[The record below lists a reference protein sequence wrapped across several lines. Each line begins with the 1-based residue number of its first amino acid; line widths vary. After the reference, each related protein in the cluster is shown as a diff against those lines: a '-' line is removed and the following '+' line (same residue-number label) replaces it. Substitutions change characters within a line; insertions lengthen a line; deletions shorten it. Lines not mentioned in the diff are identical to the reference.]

1 MKKKWALLIVLV
13 VLSKFTLLAALPVPP
28 ELKKIVV
35 FIFAPTETGIRP
47 MGTGFFVGVQT
58 SEQPERFG
66 VYLVTARHVLQES
79 VNERAE
85 GAETRFYPL
94 VFVRLTKKGGG
105 TKLLPLPL
113 VTRGT
118 QKNIFVHDDPTVDLA
133 VVPMLPDQEEYDF
146 KFLPDEFLTTKD
158 SFAELKIRE
167 GHEVFFTGL
176 FLPHLG
182 SKANYPVVRFGRVAL
197 VTDER
202 IRWKG
207 VDTELYL
214 IESWSYGGNSGSPT
228 FFHMGAEREPGSLI
242 VGSPVLKLAGVI
254 KGSFYE
260 GRPIQV
266 VETTRNPVSVSNIG
280 ITAVIPAFK
289 LHEILFGKELMKQRA
304 SGGQ

>member
-1 MKKKWALLIVLV
+1 MKKKWALSIVLV

-58 SEQPERFG
+58 SEQPGRFR
-66 VYLVTARHVLQES
+66 VYLVTARHVLQEP

-113 VTRGT
+113 VTGGA

-133 VVPMLPDQEEYDF
+133 VVPVLPDQEEYEF

-182 SKANYPVVRFGRVAL
+182 SEANYPVVRFGRVAL

-207 VDTELYL
+207 VELTFNGSHSYKSPMEPRPTTRKEPFMNVQL
-214 IESWSYGGNSGSPT
+214 QQAAQCFQEAVGLSDQQQNPGLWDIASGLWAMSRGLDELDNRLAQIES
-228 FFHMGAEREPGSLI
+228 RL
-242 VGSPVLKLAGVI
+242 
-254 KGSFYE
+254 
-260 GRPIQV
+260 
-266 VETTRNPVSVSNIG
+266 ET
-280 ITAVIPAFK
+280 K
-289 LHEILFGKELMKQRA
+289 
-304 SGGQ
+304 